1 MRATRAYVAS
11 AGTAAVMLAAS
22 LATLALVS
30 TLVAFGTWPGTG
42 TRSRVD
48 QVLVSDVGTAKPK
61 AIPVRTDAVQVARR
75 AHEREAAAADVRRQ
89 PTSARTVDR
98 SGDTPPTAA
107 APTRSAPTS
116 GTPAG
121 SPAAATPVT
130 SPTGSVQQGAQQVT
144 QNLDTTTRKLAGQVT
159 QPVQNGT
166 EQVGEVVNQVTTP
179 VQQTA
184 PPVTE
189 QVQETAGSVLPH

>member
-22 LATLALVS
+22 LATFALVS

-42 TRSRVD
+42 TRSQVD
-48 QVLVSDVGTAKPK
+48 QVLVSVGKAKPK
-61 AIPVRTDAVQVARR
+61 AIPVRADAVHVARR
-75 AHEREAAAADVRRQ
+75 AHKRQAAAADARRQ
-89 PTSARTVDR
+89 PTSGRTVDR
-98 SGDTPPTAA
+98 SGEAAPTAA
-107 APTRSAPTS
+107 APARSAPTS

-159 QPVQNGT
+159 QPVQDVT
-166 EQVGEVVNQVTTP
+166 EQVGEVVNQVATP